1 MNWVTW
7 QDTRSIKK
15 SVVFLYIGCEQS
27 GNEIKE
33 IPVTVTPK
41 RMKYLRI
48 NLTKEVQN
56 LYTEYSKT
64 LLKEILIM
72 EKHTVFMN
80 RKI

>member
-1 MNWVTW
+1 MRGYKINK
-7 QDTRSIKK
+7 QK
-15 SVVFLYIGCEQS
+15 SVVFLYIGSEQS

-33 IPVTVTPK
+33 IPITVTPK

-48 NLTKEVQN
+48 NLTKEVQD
-56 LYTEYSKT
+56 LYTEYYKT

-72 EKHTVFMN
+72 EKHPVFMD